1 MKCYL
6 QFLTSPTAD
15 TPGTTLLL
23 HFDNKRYLI
32 GNVSEGT
39 QRAANQMGARL
50 LRVSDMLIT
59 GRTEWRNIGGLIGM
73 VLTLADVN
81 AGAAAAAKLS
91 WRQKTAAGKNAG
103 MLRLYGGANLNHA
116 LGTCRRYVF
125 RKGMPLVVQEVRDEP
140 LKRDENGGVAP
151 MWQDEN
157 ISVWALAVA
166 PEKKALD
173 AEAAAVANLKK
184 RGFDELN
191 SFEDYVAPEG
201 ETAEERE
208 IRYDGIRKAV
218 VRHMFDSNWD
228 FDTLVEQPLSEV
240 RMPATIFVRNPE
252 TRKIEKYAGPMPS
265 GQEPV
270 PDITVMVRTPWPA
283 ALLENL
289 PPTEPSLD
297 AISYIICNH
306 PQRGK
311 FNPERAIELEVEK
324 GFRWAQLTQGNS
336 VTNKRGKVI
345 TPDMVLGEGRLG
357 QGVAVVDLPSP
368 DYVEPLVNREEWTS
382 KDVMGGI
389 RAFVW
394 ILGPGVAAHPTLQ
407 QFMEKMS
414 DVKHIISSPDQCP
427 NRLSLDSVAS
437 STLRLAQIDPDRY
450 PVLYHDNVTVPQA
463 AFNLPT
469 SGKTALPENTI
480 LADRGLTI
488 DLEPAFNIASEKIVP
503 LLDTAEVLRSTP
515 EDVLALAQAARSD
528 IQASAPSL
536 SAWKRSIPH
545 PDTEIITLGTG
556 SALPSKYR
564 NVSATLVRVPGV
576 GSYLLDCG
584 ENTLGQL
591 QRVFPPTE
599 LADVLRDLRLIWIS
613 HLHADHH
620 LGTTSLI
627 KAWYRV
633 MHNCVPASS
642 PPNLTPSPNSA
653 PEQTLAVVSDTGMLY
668 WLHEYASVEDY
679 GYSRLL
685 PLAISAAKPWRGDTS
700 SLSLFPPPS
709 AAPTHEDEYIL
720 QQRHYP
726 ALLGLSDIQAVNVN
740 HCLGAKAVALT
751 FPLAPPSPAP
761 SLTIS
766 PSPATASE
774 TLLASQTPAT
784 PPLDPQPLKPLKIA
798 YSGDCRP
805 SRDFGLVGRD
815 ATVLVHEATF
825 DDELAADAA
834 AKKHSTTSEALGVG
848 ARMGARAVV
857 LTHFSQRYQKIP
869 VLETIEGEEE
879 EEEEDGEEGGR
890 EGDGEEGGEGEGL
903 GVVGGGE
910 EGRMEGVVR
919 SLSGSGSGSAAAAAL
934 AVASNERV
942 VRVRARD
949 MKVAVAFDYM
959 KVRIGDIAALEKFN
973 PALSRLFEVDAGEEE
988 EAVVIEKGK
997 GKEGGK
1003 KKGGVAEGEGEGGK
1017 KKKAKRNN

>member
-73 VLTLADVN
+73 VLTLADVS
-81 AGAAAAAKLS
+81 AGAAAAVKLS
-91 WRQKTAAGKNAG
+91 WRQKTAAGKNAPPPEPAK
-103 MLRLYGGANLNHA
+103 LHLYGGTNLNHA

-125 RKGMPLVVQEVRDEP
+125 RKGMPLVVREVRDEP

-173 AEAAAVANLKK
+173 AEVAAAANLKK

-252 TRKIEKYAGPMPS
+252 TRKIEKYTGPMPG

-270 PDITVMVRTPWPA
+270 PNVTVMVRTPWPA
-283 ALLENL
+283 ALLEDL

-297 AISYIICNH
+297 AISYIIRNH

-324 GFRWAQLTQGNS
+324 GFKWAQLTQGNS
-336 VTNKRGKVI
+336 VTNKHGKVI
-345 TPDMVLGEGRLG
+345 TPDMVLGEGRPG
-357 QGVAVVDLPSP
+357 HGVAVVDLPSP

-382 KDVMGGI
+382 IHVMSGI

-394 ILGPGVAAHPTLQ
+394 ILGPGVAAHPTLL

-469 SGKTALPENTI
+469 SPKTALPENTI

-488 DLEPAFNIASEKIVP
+488 NLEPAFNIASENIVP

-515 EDVLALAQAARSD
+515 KDVLALAQAARSD

-536 SAWKRSIPH
+536 STWKHSIPH

-633 MHNCVPASS
+633 VHNCVPASS
-642 PPNLTPSPNSA
+642 PPNLTPSPNSV

-668 WLHEYASVEDY
+668 
-679 GYSRLL
+679 
-685 PLAISAAKPWRGDTS
+685 
-700 SLSLFPPPS
+700 
-709 AAPTHEDEYIL
+709 
-720 QQRHYP
+720 
-726 ALLGLSDIQAVNVN
+726 
-740 HCLGAKAVALT
+740 
-751 FPLAPPSPAP
+751 
-761 SLTIS
+761 
-766 PSPATASE
+766 
-774 TLLASQTPAT
+774 
-784 PPLDPQPLKPLKIA
+784 
-798 YSGDCRP
+798 
-805 SRDFGLVGRD
+805 
-815 ATVLVHEATF
+815 
-825 DDELAADAA
+825 
-834 AKKHSTTSEALGVG
+834 
-848 ARMGARAVV
+848 
-857 LTHFSQRYQKIP
+857 
-869 VLETIEGEEE
+869 
-879 EEEEDGEEGGR
+879 
-890 EGDGEEGGEGEGL
+890 
-903 GVVGGGE
+903 
-910 EGRMEGVVR
+910 
-919 SLSGSGSGSAAAAAL
+919 
-934 AVASNERV
+934 
-942 VRVRARD
+942 
-949 MKVAVAFDYM
+949 
-959 KVRIGDIAALEKFN
+959 
-973 PALSRLFEVDAGEEE
+973 
-988 EAVVIEKGK
+988 
-997 GKEGGK
+997 
-1003 KKGGVAEGEGEGGK
+1003 
-1017 KKKAKRNN
+1017 